1 MGENEKLRCRI
12 FLEQFLIN
20 FLGWKLPSKEY
31 LNENFDE
38 QKFYNKINGE
48 EEALD
53 IKEWVSEEKQEM
65 LVIA

>member
-12 FLEQFLIN
+12 FLEPFLIN

-38 QKFYNKINGE
+38 
-48 EEALD
+48 
-53 IKEWVSEEKQEM
+53 
-65 LVIA
+65 